1 MVSLALCSALGCGD
15 DDVTTDGGVDGG
27 VDGGRD
33 GGPDLDS
40 DVMPDADTD
49 ADVVPDADTDGGP
62 VDGGPIPD
70 AGIEGVRAAT
80 PGGHDPAIVVEEVV
94 VTYVRPALGADPAGF
109 FVQAGPT
116 GPAVFVAI
124 DPETLDPVPAP
135 GDTVDFEVT
144 TTARASG
151 MLHVTAITGYARTG
165 TGADLAPLVQDLSDA
180 ADLLSATESYE
191 SEYVVVTATLAG
203 ADVAAGGGH
212 RAFPLDTAG
221 VSGEADVQL
230 RLAPG
235 LLEELGLEAGCVVT
249 VGPSPLWRFAT
260 AAVNRPQFM
269 GYRASDVTIT
279 SCPAPT
285 VTGASSNGET
295 VRVSFSRPLD
305 EATVEASDFAITGGT
320 GTVEV
325 TAVAFDGSDVI
336 LTVTGL
342 EPETDYTVAVTNVAD
357 LLGGFIDGVRNTAT
371 FATPARPVVP
381 AVFGDIIV
389 SEMFYGPTP
398 TWFELH
404 NPSDVSYQLEGC
416 VVRGTNGSTTITTSL
431 LVEPLGYVV
440 FGEAGSAAGAG
451 PDFEISFGLGHEDDV
466 VELDCG
472 GVTIERISYHVGES
486 GWPVFVDGASV
497 QLDQLSFLG
506 DRNSGS
512 NWCSAPS
519 YRTFGADSHLGTP
532 GESNV
537 SCGAYLAFSEYVYGT
552 SNNKAL
558 EVANLGSAPRSL
570 AGCSIRRYSNGT
582 TTPTSIPLAT
592 ERTLLPGETWAVC
605 NSSLTGA
612 ATICDQL
619 ANQVNHNGDDA
630 YDLVCGDVLFDVIG
644 RIGEQPSNGFW
655 PRPEVNA
662 APTAT
667 TGRGVI
673 RRRCVSTLGRTAP
686 MSDFDPS
693 AEWVQ
698 AAPAAAPDVF
708 GDLGQNYMC
717 HLTF

>member
-1 MVSLALCSALGCGD
+1 MRRILHLMVSLALCSALGCGD

-342 EPETDYTVAVTNVAD
+342 EEDVEYTVTVTGVEDA
-357 LLGGFIDGVRNTAT
+357 LGTPIDGTMNTAT
-371 FATPARPVVP
+371 FMVSTVCTPAARLVINEVDYDNPMPDNREYIELYNGSSAAIDASGYAIVLVNGAVATNPGSVYRTIVLPDATVIPAGGFLVIVPPSGTVTVP
-381 AVFGDIIV
+381 AGTLTVPFPGNTDQIQN
-389 SEMFYGPTP
+389 G
-398 TWFELH
+398 
-404 NPSDVSYQLEGC
+404 
-416 VVRGTNGSTTITTSL
+416 VRDGIL
-431 LVEPLGYVV
+431 LLD
-440 FGEAGSAAGAG
+440 AAG
-451 PDFEISFGLGHEDDV
+451 DV
-466 VELDCG
+466 VDSFAYEMNRASLTVVIDDRTYELVQG
-472 GVTIERISYHVGES
+472 SPSTIEDSNT
-486 GWPVFVDGASV
+486 VDGSLIRFPDACATGNDATDWV
-497 QLDQLSFLG
+497 FT
-506 DRNSGS
+506 
-512 NWCSAPS
+512 
-519 YRTFGADSHLGTP
+519 RTLTP
-532 GESNV
+532 GAANV
-537 SCGAYLAFSEYVYGT
+537 L
-552 SNNKAL
+552 
-558 EVANLGSAPRSL
+558 
-570 AGCSIRRYSNGT
+570 
-582 TTPTSIPLAT
+582 TP
-592 ERTLLPGETWAVC
+592 
-605 NSSLTGA
+605 
-612 ATICDQL
+612 
-619 ANQVNHNGDDA
+619 
-630 YDLVCGDVLFDVIG
+630 
-644 RIGEQPSNGFW
+644 
-655 PRPEVNA
+655 
-662 APTAT
+662 
-667 TGRGVI
+667 
-673 RRRCVSTLGRTAP
+673 
-686 MSDFDPS
+686 
-693 AEWVQ
+693 
-698 AAPAAAPDVF
+698 
-708 GDLGQNYMC
+708 
-717 HLTF
+717 